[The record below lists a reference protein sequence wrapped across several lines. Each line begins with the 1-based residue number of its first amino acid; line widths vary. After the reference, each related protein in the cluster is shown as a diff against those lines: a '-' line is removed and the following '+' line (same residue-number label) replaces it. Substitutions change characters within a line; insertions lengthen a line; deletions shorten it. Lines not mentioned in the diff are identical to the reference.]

1 MVVIRLSGGLGNQMF
16 QYAFYLKLR
25 ALGRE
30 ACFDDISGYEHQAE
44 TGVVRPVQLSVFGID
59 YPKCDM
65 NEVVRLRDADMA
77 FLSRVRRKMTGRK
90 SLEISDSDFVFDPK
104 MLDRKEAYFTG
115 CFQSPEYF
123 AGIDDEVRKAFTF
136 SDNMPGLTDE
146 IRATAVRMETEKS
159 VSVHMRFGDYLAKQ
173 ETYGGICTDSYYE
186 SAMRLF
192 ADEKDADHCG
202 HSDTNS
208 GTDSSPDQ
216 QPIEQKVHF
225 YIFSNDTLRAQQ
237 TIDSLNLPDNV
248 NVVMMK
254 ERSEDEGYLDLYLMS
269 HCRKHII
276 ANSSFSWWGA
286 FMSGS
291 HSVIAPTPW
300 IHFSDGSALARD
312 GIYTKYMIRVNPLG
326 EIASQYRPLVTV
338 IVALYNIEK
347 YAVTALDSV
356 LAQTYDNLEIIA
368 VDDGSTDGTG
378 TICDEYSTRD
388 KRIKVIHKE
397 NGGLSDARNAG
408 LDVMTGDF
416 VCYLDG
422 DDSMEPEMVEAMV
435 TAAIRSGADI
445 ATCGYREVYENAGNA
460 ANAANAVH
468 TGTVANVGN
477 TASVAGKVTTNLKLT
492 KQESQSSINDINRI
506 IAGSTLLD
514 CHKALETYLC
524 ADTSKRLIYNSVWSK
539 LFRKKIADGVRF
551 QKDKNSE
558 DILYTAKTF
567 VRAGSVVVLREPLYC
582 YLQDRGGSIMNE
594 KLGERRIK
602 DEIPN
607 WLEQIKCFEEND
619 LTDIADRARFILYR
633 HVIDYDCEFSMD
645 PAMKHYSGV
654 LETFMGEQKDRV
666 LHVASLSWVPS
677 RDRRKFENYI
687 QSPAAYVK
695 KILRYEKTV
704 VPVKRAVKSLTGAV
718 RWMWES

>member
-59 YPKCDM
+59 YPKCNM

-77 FLSRVRRKMTGRK
+77 FSSRVRRKLTGRK
-90 SLEISDSDFVFDPK
+90 SLEISDRDFVFDPG
-104 MLDRKEAYFTG
+104 MLDKNEAYFTG

-123 AGIDDEVRKAFTF
+123 AGIEDKVRAVFTF
-136 SDNMPGLTDE
+136 PDNMPGLTDE
-146 IRATAVRMETEKS
+146 IRAMAARMETEKS

-173 ETYGGICTDSYYE
+173 ETYGGICTTGYYH

-192 ADEKDADHCG
+192 ADETDADFSG

-208 GTDSSPDQ
+208 GTDSSQDL

-237 TIDSLNLPDNV
+237 TIDSLNLPDNIS
-248 NVVMMK
+248 VVMMK
-254 ERSEDEGYLDLYLMS
+254 DRSEDEGYLDLYLMA
-269 HCRKHII
+269 HFRKHII

-286 FMSGS
+286 FLSGS

-300 IHFSDGSALARD
+300 IHCSDGSDLARD
-312 GIYTKYMIRVNPLG
+312 GIYTKEMIRINPRG
-326 EIASQYRPLVTV
+326 DVTGKYRPLVTV
-338 IVALYNIEK
+338 IVALFNIEK
-347 YAVTALDSV
+347 YAATALNSV

-378 TICDEYSTRD
+378 RICDEYAARD

-422 DDSMEPEMVEAMV
+422 DDRMEPEMVEAMV
-435 TAAIRSGADI
+435 TAAIKSGADI
-445 ATCGYREVYENAGNA
+445 ATCGYREVYEN
-460 ANAANAVH
+460 
-468 TGTVANVGN
+468 
-477 TASVAGKVTTNLKLT
+477 TASSDGGTITKEALVKQVSQFTARDIKRIVAG
-492 KQESQSSINDINRI
+492 SILSD
-506 IAGSTLLD
+506 S
-514 CHKALETYLC
+514 HKALEIYLC
-524 ADTSKRLIYNSVWSK
+524 ADTSKRMIYNSVWSK
-539 LFRKKIADGVRF
+539 LFRKKIAEGIRF
-551 QKDKNSE
+551 QKGKNSE
-558 DILYTAKTF
+558 DILYTARTF
-567 VRAGSVVVLREPLYC
+567 VRAESVVVLREPLYC

-594 KLGERRIK
+594 RLGERRIK

-619 LTDIADRARFILYR
+619 LPDIADRARFILYR
-633 HVIDYDCEFSMD
+633 HVIDYDCEFSRD
-645 PAMKHYSGV
+645 QEMKHYSAE
-654 LETFMGEQKDRV
+654 LEKFMDGQKDRV
-666 LHVASLSWVPS
+666 LHVASLPWVPS
-677 RDRRKFENYI
+677 GDRRKLENYVK
-687 QSPAAYVK
+687 SPAAYVK
-695 KILRYEKTV
+695 KVLLYEKTV
-704 VPVKRAVKSLTGAV
+704 VPVKRAVKRLTGAV
-718 RWMWES
+718 RWMWDR